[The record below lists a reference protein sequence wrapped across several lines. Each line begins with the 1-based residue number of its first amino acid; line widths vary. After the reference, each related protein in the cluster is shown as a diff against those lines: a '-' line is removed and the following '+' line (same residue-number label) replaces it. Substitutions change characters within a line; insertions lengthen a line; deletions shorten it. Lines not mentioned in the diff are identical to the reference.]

1 MLMDD
6 PEHIERLAA
15 EGVGREA
22 GRDILAYLEAR
33 RQADQART
41 EHIIEALTHGM
52 DAETANTH
60 NPEEGDQ

>member
-1 MLMDD
+1 MTPSTSSDW
-6 PEHIERLAA
+6 PRR
-15 EGVGREA
+15 GSGEA